1 MQTASGTRQTV
12 LGERKF
18 ALEDQLVFARFS
30 GDWNPIHVDPLYAR
44 RCLTG
49 QAVVHGIHMLL
60 WALECWAGQN
70 GKSVDLTRLKVQFV
84 RPAFLDEHL
93 VCRLIDAGGPDVVVE
108 LVGSAGQAVAIE
120 FAVGPAYLPRCT
132 TPVDVA
138 VYVPTAPFVLGAQDI
153 ENRASTWE
161 IKAGEGLAGRHF
173 PACVAV
179 WGEALPVMLAQTSRL
194 VGMECPGLHSL
205 FSELEL
211 STRDAGMAVSL
222 PCFDYQVTQ
231 VDRRFGLV
239 SIKVAGAGFTGT
251 VRAFL
256 RPPPARQADMASM
269 SNAVPSHAF
278 SNQRALVIGGSRG
291 LGELTAKLLAAGGA
305 DVCLTYHQGHAEA
318 ADIVAE
324 ITRHGGKATAVALD
338 VRAPFNAGWRS
349 PQGWLPTHLYYF
361 ATPFIFSGQRSGFSA
376 ELLARLSAYY
386 LTGFAQLVG
395 PLAASSLS
403 AAFYPSTVA
412 LDELPTDMAEYC
424 AAKAAGETLC
434 QLLARRHR
442 GLRIDYPRLPRVATD
457 QTASLLPVGNQDPL
471 PVMRDLLLTFAAGA
485 PEHIPGVPTGS

>member
-1 MQTASGTRQTV
+1 MQTASGIRQTV
-12 LGERKF
+12 LGERHF
-18 ALEDQLVFARFS
+18 SLEDQLVFARFS

-60 WALECWAGQN
+60 WALECWAGH
-70 GKSVDLTRLKVQFV
+70 GGRGAVLTRLKVQFI
-84 RPAFLDEHL
+84 RPAFLGERL
-93 VCRLIDAGGPDVVVE
+93 VCRSIEKSASEVVVE
-108 LVGSAGQAVAIE
+108 VAGSAGQAVVIE
-120 FAVGPAYLPRCT
+120 FTAGAGSTVRRVIPAAAAVSTPKPAL
-132 TPVDVA
+132 A
-138 VYVPTAPFVLGAQDI
+138 LGLEDLAT
-153 ENRASTWE
+153 RAGAWE
-161 IKAGEGLAGRHF
+161 IEAEEGLAERLF
-173 PACVAV
+173 PACVAL
-179 WGEALPVMLAQTSRL
+179 WGDALPVMLAHTSRL

-211 STRDAGMAVSL
+211 SACDAGVAASF
-222 PCFDYQVTQ
+222 PRFDYQVTH

-239 SIKVAGAGFTGT
+239 NIKVAGAGFAGT

-256 RPPPARQADMASM
+256 RPPPARQADMASIKR
-269 SNAVPSHAF
+269 AVVGNAF
-278 SNQRALVIGGSRG
+278 SNQRALVVGGSRG

-305 DVCLTYHQGHAEA
+305 DVCLTYHQGRAEA
-318 ADIVAE
+318 ADVVAE
-324 ITRHGGKATAVALD
+324 ITSHGGKASATALD
-338 VRAPFNAGWRS
+338 VRAPFDAGWRS
-349 PQGWLPTHLYYF
+349 PQGWQPTHLYYF

-376 ELLARLSAYY
+376 ELLASLCAYY
-386 LTGFAQLVG
+386 VAGFAQLVG
-395 PLAASSLS
+395 PLAAAGL
-403 AAFYPSTVA
+403 ADAFYPSTVA

-434 QLLARRHR
+434 QLLVRRHR

-485 PEHIPGVPTGS
+485 SGRVTGASSGT